1 MEKVSRNSAEPE
13 LIAMI
18 ESDSAE
24 AAIEVVDYM
33 ASQ

>member
-1 MEKVSRNSAEPE
+1 MEKASGNSTEPE

-18 ESDSAE
+18 ESDSIE

-33 ASQ
+33 A